1 MTKQEL
7 QQILNLLARVD
18 IKGQEA
24 VPVAQLLQK
33 INNEIKLQDKSEP
46 ILPEEVKE

>member
-24 VPVAQLLQK
+24 ISVAQLLHK
-33 INNEIKLQDKSEP
+33 INEEIKTEIKESV
-46 ILPEEVKE
+46 EEVIE